1 MMAPRSHTVRR
12 ANARFAAFKAVT
24 LFLALAWLNVWCGVV
39 IAAPSFQAAGTADSG
54 NGTANPAWPTHQI
67 NDIALLFV
75 ESAGGEAATLS
86 TPAGFVA
93 VTNSPQ
99 STGTGTNGARITV
112 FWARATSTSMATPRV
127 ADPGNHVSA
136 QILTY
141 RGVVTTGN
149 PWDITGGGVKATAST
164 SITVTGVTTTVPDT
178 LIVQTV
184 SRDNDSAAA
193 AFSGQT
199 NASLTSITERT
210 DTGTTS
216 GNGGGFAVWDGV
228 KATAGATGNTTAT
241 VTSSSNAFL
250 TIALKPPSATTV
262 SINRAGADPSNA
274 ATVAWTVTFS
284 SSVSGVDASA
294 FTLAATGISGAFI
307 SSVTGSGTTWTVTAN
322 SGIGSGALGLNQTG
336 AGSVSPTLIG
346 TFTGQVYTITS
357 TPALAEYRMDEASW
371 NGSAGEVVD
380 SAGSF
385 PGRAMNSASTT
396 NASPALA
403 GNPGTCSYGVFDNGG
418 SITQG
423 YVELPGFPNL
433 NTDFTITAW
442 IRTTNNTVAGQ
453 RIVIDDENGTGGYG
467 LSLADGG
474 TGALR
479 FYARGSSVVT
489 LDTPLNTIAN
499 NTWYFIA
506 GVADITNGV
515 RMIYVYDAGGNLLP
529 GMPVSVASTGWGVDA
544 GMASLGAETN
554 ASGESPATFHFKGNL
569 DEVRVYPKVLS
580 QSALAAIALQ
590 THACPVVVVTAGGF
604 NAYETGTAAGSTSGV
619 IKTKTAGSTVS
630 LDIIALNAAKTAIS
644 TTFTG
649 AVKIEVL
656 DASNNSGALDA
667 NGCRPTWSV
676 IQTLANPTFAASD
689 NGRKTISF
697 TQANAYRDVRL
708 RITYPTTSPTAT
720 GCSTDN
726 FAIRPSAFT
735 NLAVTDTDWQT
746 AGTTRALNS
755 AVFGA
760 LTHKAGRPVSVRAD
774 AVNAAG
780 SPAITTNY
788 AGTPTATLTACV
800 GAACTSSVGALS
812 LVATF
817 VSGQLASNTA
827 SYNEVGS
834 FQLQLVD
841 SSFAAVDGAD
851 GSTAAERNIASS
863 AITVGRFIPD
873 HFAVS
878 LNTPAFGTACGSFT
892 YVGQKFNY
900 TTVPVITVTAQDFAN
915 NTTTLYATAGSWWRI
930 SNATLTSKTYAA
942 ATGALDTSGVPGTD
956 PAIVSSGAGVGTL
969 TFSSGT
975 GLLFDRTL
983 TPPQIPPAPYNA
995 DISLGINVIDADG
1008 VGYASNPV
1016 SFGAATAGNGIAFAS
1031 GKTMRFGRLRL
1042 SNASGSQLI
1051 SMPIRMETQ
1060 YSNGT
1065 GFVTAADTCTSI
1077 STANIALG
1085 NYQKNLN
1092 AGETAVTSIGA
1103 FSGGVAWLRLS
1114 APGAANNGS
1123 VDVSVNLTGTAAGS
1137 SCTAGMPASTGS
1149 GLSHLQGAWCG
1160 APYSRDPTARAT
1172 FGVNTNSDRM
1182 IYQRENF

>member
-322 SGIGSGALGLNQTG
+322 TGIGSGTLGLNQTG

-423 YVELPGFPNL
+423 YVELP
-433 NTDFTITAW
+433 
-442 IRTTNNTVAGQ
+442 
-453 RIVIDDENGTGGYG
+453 
-467 LSLADGG
+467 
-474 TGALR
+474 
-479 FYARGSSVVT
+479 
-489 LDTPLNTIAN
+489 
-499 NTWYFIA
+499 
-506 GVADITNGV
+506 
-515 RMIYVYDAGGNLLP
+515 
-529 GMPVSVASTGWGVDA
+529 
-544 GMASLGAETN
+544 
-554 ASGESPATFHFKGNL
+554 
-569 DEVRVYPKVLS
+569 
-580 QSALAAIALQ
+580 
-590 THACPVVVVTAGGF
+590 
-604 NAYETGTAAGSTSGV
+604 
-619 IKTKTAGSTVS
+619 
-630 LDIIALNAAKTAIS
+630 
-644 TTFTG
+644 
-649 AVKIEVL
+649 
-656 DASNNSGALDA
+656 
-667 NGCRPTWSV
+667 
-676 IQTLANPTFAASD
+676 
-689 NGRKTISF
+689 
-697 TQANAYRDVRL
+697 
-708 RITYPTTSPTAT
+708 
-720 GCSTDN
+720 
-726 FAIRPSAFT
+726 
-735 NLAVTDTDWQT
+735 
-746 AGTTRALNS
+746 
-755 AVFGA
+755 
-760 LTHKAGRPVSVRAD
+760 
-774 AVNAAG
+774 
-780 SPAITTNY
+780 
-788 AGTPTATLTACV
+788 
-800 GAACTSSVGALS
+800 
-812 LVATF
+812 
-817 VSGQLASNTA
+817 
-827 SYNEVGS
+827 
-834 FQLQLVD
+834 
-841 SSFAAVDGAD
+841 
-851 GSTAAERNIASS
+851 
-863 AITVGRFIPD
+863 
-873 HFAVS
+873 
-878 LNTPAFGTACGSFT
+878 
-892 YVGQKFNY
+892 
-900 TTVPVITVTAQDFAN
+900 
-915 NTTTLYATAGSWWRI
+915 
-930 SNATLTSKTYAA
+930 
-942 ATGALDTSGVPGTD
+942 
-956 PAIVSSGAGVGTL
+956 
-969 TFSSGT
+969 
-975 GLLFDRTL
+975 
-983 TPPQIPPAPYNA
+983 
-995 DISLGINVIDADG
+995 
-1008 VGYASNPV
+1008 
-1016 SFGAATAGNGIAFAS
+1016 
-1031 GKTMRFGRLRL
+1031 
-1042 SNASGSQLI
+1042 
-1051 SMPIRMETQ
+1051 
-1060 YSNGT
+1060 
-1065 GFVTAADTCTSI
+1065 
-1077 STANIALG
+1077 
-1085 NYQKNLN
+1085 
-1092 AGETAVTSIGA
+1092 
-1103 FSGGVAWLRLS
+1103 
-1114 APGAANNGS
+1114 
-1123 VDVSVNLTGTAAGS
+1123 
-1137 SCTAGMPASTGS
+1137 
-1149 GLSHLQGAWCG
+1149 
-1160 APYSRDPTARAT
+1160 
-1172 FGVNTNSDRM
+1172 
-1182 IYQRENF
+1182 